1 MVSKYTEPL
10 HSYLGQENNNNIIN
24 NKYLPVFNIKFSLE
38 ILSERLLVHEHF
50 H

>member
-24 NKYLPVFNIKFSLE
+24 NKYLFNIKLALE